1 MTPRTYRSNVRAQAA
16 RSTREA
22 ILRSARTLFAEQGYA
37 RTSVAAIAEHAG
49 VALNTVYTSV
59 GAKPAL
65 IRALAEEGSSD
76 TVIESAL
83 DRIDA
88 ETDGAAIL
96 LIAATSTAQV
106 TREHADMLEVLLDN
120 RTSEPA
126 VDAVASEAI
135 ELYRARLARIGQRL
149 ETIGVLRDDL
159 DATQAADVLWFYF
172 GTSAWTT
179 ARELGWD
186 WERATTWLHAQA
198 VNALL
203 SPGHLMDC

>member
-76 TVIESAL
+76 TMIESAL
-83 DRIDA
+83 DRIDT

-135 ELYRARLARIGQRL
+135 ELYRARLARIGRRL

-179 ARELGWD
+179 TRELGWD